1 MNNQNNPAHQNAKEQ
16 NLTYLAHDLDKPI
29 RSYASPNLYDFN
41 LGIFLPNVW
50 LENQEGCLEALITR
64 LRIRWT
70 LLPAIVRSGEM
81 TVLACSKKVGDWR
94 KEQRQAIS
102 LNPLLPPPFPD
113 RLKKKGDNQEF
124 YNFLDIPKQLHINIS
139 FADAL
144 EHMPFQ
150 VKLLKHILVKKR
162 RINDCETMALT
173 QATNDISKN
182 GMPEKITDP
191 SSFTVS
197 CSIGGMNLGRAL
209 CDIAASINL
218 MPFSIFKKL

>member
-1 MNNQNNPAHQNAKEQ
+1 M
-16 NLTYLAHDLDKPI
+16 L
-29 RSYASPNLYDFN
+29 
-41 LGIFLPNVW
+41 
-50 LENQEGCLEALITR
+50 NQEGG
-64 LRIRWT
+64 
-70 LLPAIVRSGEM
+70 S
-81 TVLACSKKVGDWR
+81 R
-94 KEQRQAIS
+94 KENCQEVTLRSRRNLTIRKPDPERKNPTFTSTVEIANLINNFIPSNFSFTNDAIS

-144 EHMPFQ
+144 EHMPFH

-173 QATNDISKN
+173 QATSDISKN